1 LLDAAK
7 TFVKSEPKPRSAEEP
22 TAPIAFSMNAPLN
35 HRGLSRTRAAVG
47 SYLHPRRHTALLV
60 VIIAAFMVRPL
71 LGESKGTLIG
81 ISVALIVLMLVALY
95 TVEVDELVGERT
107 TLLAERRRRRIVA
120 WMLAIPALV
129 ERVVVTFAPS
139 HRLYRFGVASWLL
152 FFAFITWSELRAVIK
167 QKEVT
172 GETISMAVSVYL
184 LLGLCWGVLYILI
197 FVHDPQAFNFGSSPS
212 PTLGLEYNEAHLVP
226 VFVYFSLTTLAT
238 IGYGDITP
246 VSLQARYAAVAEG
259 ITGQFYLA
267 ILVARLVG
275 LYITR
280 SVSSDSRGERAP

>member
-1 LLDAAK
+1 MNHSGLPRTGAA
-7 TFVKSEPKPRSAEEP
+7 
-22 TAPIAFSMNAPLN
+22 I
-35 HRGLSRTRAAVG
+35 RA
-47 SYLHPRRHTALLV
+47 YLHARRHTALLV
-60 VIIAAFMVRPL
+60 AIIAAFMVRPL
-71 LGESKGTLIG
+71 IGDSSGTLIG
-81 ISVALIVLMLVALY
+81 ISIALIVLMLVALY
-95 TVEVDELVGERT
+95 TVEVDELVGERA
-107 TLLAERRRRRIVA
+107 TLLAERRWRRLVA
-120 WMLAIPALV
+120 WMLAIPALG
-129 ERVVVTFAPS
+129 ERLIVTFVPS

-152 FFAFITWSELRAVIK
+152 FFTFITWSELRAVVK

-197 FVHDPQAFNFGSSPS
+197 FEHDPQAFNFGSAPS
-212 PTLGLEYNEAHLVP
+212 PAAEFRYIDQHLFP
-226 VFVYFSLTTLAT
+226 VFIYFSLTTLAT

-267 ILVARLVG
+267 ILVARLVA

-280 SVSSDSRGERAP
+280 SVSSDVREERPP

>member
-1 LLDAAK
+1 
-7 TFVKSEPKPRSAEEP
+7 
-22 TAPIAFSMNAPLN
+22 
-35 HRGLSRTRAAVG
+35 
-47 SYLHPRRHTALLV
+47 V

-71 LGESKGTLIG
+71 IGDSKGTVIM
-81 ISVALIVLMLVALY
+81 ISIALVVLMLVALY
-95 TVEVDELVGERT
+95 TVEIDELVGERT
-107 TLLAERRRRRIVA
+107 TLLAERRWRRFVA
-120 WMLAIPALV
+120 WMLAIPALA
-129 ERVVVTFAPS
+129 ERVIVAFVPG
-139 HRLYRFGVASWLL
+139 HRLYQFGVASWLL
-152 FFAFITWSELRAVIK
+152 FFAFITWSELRAVLK

-197 FVHDPQAFNFGSSPS
+197 FEHDPQAFNFGSQPL
-212 PTLGLEYNEAHLVP
+212 PTSELQYNEAHLFP
-226 VFVYFSLTTLAT
+226 VFIYFSLTTLAT

-280 SVSSDSRGERAP
+280 SVSSDVRKERRP